1 MFRDSGR
8 SDNDMPSLFLYLQ
21 THTCCIIVSFL
32 ASKPK
37 PCTYRQKAE
46 ISVFRA
52 LGQLYYVA
60 MCWKLSFI
68 TKLFEKTMNL
78 TLIVHICLCPCNW
91 SFPLGVSTPPLRFFT
106 ISRLRIYDFAPN
118 NMLNTQLY
126 RPVVI
131 YGNIWEQKF
140 LHRCSSI

>member
-1 MFRDSGR
+1 MSQKPVWGAVVQMRGVIQDHEPMRGQPETQS
-8 SDNDMPSLFLYLQ
+8 
-21 THTCCIIVSFL
+21 IVTQI
-32 ASKPK
+32 
-37 PCTYRQKAE
+37 TYRQKAE

-68 TKLFEKTMNL
+68 TKLFEKTMNS
-78 TLIVHICLCPCNW
+78 TLIVHICLCPCSW
-91 SFPLGVSTPPLRFFT
+91 SFPLGVSTPPFRFFT
-106 ISRLRIYDFAPN
+106 ISRLRIYDFAPK

>member
-1 MFRDSGR
+1 MGFCPKL
-8 SDNDMPSLFLYLQ
+8 NLFW
-21 THTCCIIVSFL
+21 HN
-32 ASKPK
+32 KHN
-37 PCTYRQKAE
+37 TYRQKAE

-78 TLIVHICLCPCNW
+78 TLIVHICLCPCSW

-106 ISRLRIYDFAPN
+106 ISRLRIYDLAPN

-126 RPVVI
+126 RPIVI